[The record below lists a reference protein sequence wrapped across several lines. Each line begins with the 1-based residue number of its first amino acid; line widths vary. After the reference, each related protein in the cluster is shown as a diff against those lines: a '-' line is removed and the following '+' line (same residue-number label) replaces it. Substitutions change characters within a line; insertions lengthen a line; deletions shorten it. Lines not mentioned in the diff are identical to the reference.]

1 MKLKTR
7 SILQEL
13 NEIADIR
20 NRDALYETRA
30 INIINSAINLIES
43 LKTHYSEEDAEELE
57 RRLINSI
64 RGKDSAKFVR
74 GIKKIAESKKTN
86 LGTQSDVDKIVDA
99 IEKISKPTKKVKK
112 RGFIQSFFG
121 LIMMLVLIVL
131 LIFAALY
138 AVWRLDITYGYEN
151 IELIGTLL
159 RDEVIIPLFGSAHYL
174 A

>member
-74 GIKKIAESKKTN
+74 GIKKIAESKKTK
-86 LGTQSDVDKIVDA
+86 KI
-99 IEKISKPTKKVKK
+99 INETK
-112 RGFIQSFFG
+112 
-121 LIMMLVLIVL
+121 
-131 LIFAALY
+131 
-138 AVWRLDITYGYEN
+138 
-151 IELIGTLL
+151 
-159 RDEVIIPLFGSAHYL
+159 DEEMED
-174 A
+174 